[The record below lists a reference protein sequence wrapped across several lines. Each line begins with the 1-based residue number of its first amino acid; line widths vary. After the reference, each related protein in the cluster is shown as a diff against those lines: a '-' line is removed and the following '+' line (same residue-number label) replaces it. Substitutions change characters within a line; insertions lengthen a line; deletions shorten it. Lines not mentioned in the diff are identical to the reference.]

1 MQPTARDE
9 TLADHRYVTL
19 ILRLT
24 LDQGGQLVHGEL
36 VDTTDTLLGRFSG
49 AAGLNNVVRDWL
61 TGREQTEHDG

>member
-24 LDQGGQLVHGEL
+24 LDQGGQLIHGEM
-36 VDTTDTLLGRFSG
+36 VDTTDTLLGRFIG
-49 AAGLNNVVRDWL
+49 EAGLNNAMRDWL
-61 TGREQTEHDG
+61 TDCEQTERDG